1 MTNTFTQENRRAGF
15 KSDNGDDALLLT
27 RCEIHEQMGRL
38 FRIEVDLVGKDNSVD
53 FNSWVGSGATV
64 WLERP
69 GGQKRCFHG
78 LISRFAQSGSEG
90 KLARYRAT
98 LVPWLWF
105 LTRTAD
111 CRIFQAK
118 TATEIIEEVFK
129 GHDFDDY
136 QLNLS
141 GTYTQ
146 REYCV
151 QYRESDFNFVSRLM
165 EQEGIYYFFQ
175 HEDGKHTLVLADA
188 DAAHSAYEDYGTIEY
203 HPRRH
208 AGEETAEV
216 ITDWVAEMEVQTG
229 AYVNGDFN
237 FKNPSAPIITND
249 TISREHP
256 YSSLEVFDYPGEF
269 DVREDGETYAKLR
282 IQELQTPHE
291 IVHGRATSR
300 GVATGCK
307 FNLEKHPR
315 SDQNRTY
322 LVTGAT
328 CHINTGEFESAGAPK
343 AEEFFTCSFT
353 AMPASEQFRSAR
365 LARKPSIR
373 GPQTA
378 FVVGTD
384 GEEVDTDEYGRV
396 KVQFHWDR
404 QGKSD
409 ENSSCWIRVSQ
420 PWAGKG
426 WGGIVLPRMKQEV
439 VVEFLEGDPDRPLI
453 TGCVYNGTNTVPY
466 DLPDNKTVSTFMTN
480 SSTGGDG
487 YNELRF
493 EDKADSEKIY
503 LHGEKDHDVRIKNDT
518 KEWVGNDRHLIV
530 KNDQLEKVEGD
541 QHLAVTGE
549 RRLKIEGKFGEK
561 MEDDHN
567 ASVGGNDNLSVE
579 GNQVIKVTGDV
590 NLKGQNLNT
599 QATAKIS
606 VQSGDDFNVKS
617 AGNYNLEST
626 ATLHIKAGTTL
637 LIEAGT
643 QLSLKVG
650 SNFIDIG
657 ESGVSIKGSMVNINS
672 GGAAASGNACSPTA
686 PTSPDSPDDPKD
698 PKEAAES

>member
-1 MTNTFTQENRRAGF
+1 MPATQKNRRAGF

-38 FRIEVDLVGKDNSVD
+38 FRIEAELAGESDSVD

-64 WLERP
+64 WLEQP
-69 GGQKRCFHG
+69 DGSKRYFHG
-78 LISRFAQSGSEG
+78 LISRFAQAGSEG
-90 KLARYRAT
+90 KVARYQAT

-111 CRIFQAK
+111 CRIFQNE
-118 TATEIIEEVFK
+118 TATDIIKAVFD
-129 GHDFDDY
+129 GHGFNDY
-136 QLNLS
+136 KLNLT
-141 GTYTQ
+141 GTYRE

-165 EQEGIYYFFQ
+165 EQEGIYYFFEHQ
-175 HEDGKHTLVLADA
+175 DGKHMLVLADA
-188 DAAHSAYEDYGTIEY
+188 ASAHSAYDSYDSIEY
-203 HPRRH
+203 RPRKNT
-208 AGEETAEV
+208 GEESGEA

-229 AYVNGDFN
+229 AYVTGEFN
-237 FKNPSAPIITND
+237 FTTPNAPIVTND
-249 TISREHP
+249 TISRQHP
-256 YSSLEVFDYPGEF
+256 YSSFEIFDYPGEF
-269 DVREDGETYAKLR
+269 AVREEGEIYAKMR
-282 IQELQTPHE
+282 IQELQAPHE
-291 IVHGRATSR
+291 IAHGTATSR
-300 GVATGCK
+300 GIATGCK
-307 FNLEKHPR
+307 FSLEKHPR
-315 SDQNRTY
+315 SDQNRAYVVTAATY
-322 LVTGAT
+322 N
-328 CHINTGEFESAGAPK
+328 INSGEFESGGKSKDA
-343 AEEFFTCSFT
+343 EFFTCSFT
-353 AMPASEQFRSAR
+353 AMPASEQFRTAR
-365 LARKPSIR
+365 AARKPSIR

-378 FVVGTD
+378 YVVGTS

-404 QGKSD
+404 QGKLD

-426 WGGIVLPRMKQEV
+426 WGAVVLPRIKQEV

-453 TGCVYNGTNTVPY
+453 TGCVYNATNTVPY
-466 DLPDNKTVSTFMTN
+466 SLPDNKTITTFMSS
-480 SSTGGDG
+480 SSTGGNG
-487 YNELRF
+487 YNEFRF
-493 EDKADSEKIY
+493 EDKSDSEKIY
-503 LHGEKDHDVRIKNDT
+503 LHGQKDHDIRIKNDT

-530 KNDQLEKVEGD
+530 KNDQLEKVEND
-541 QHLAVTGE
+541 QHLTVEGE

-561 MEDDHN
+561 IEDDHN

-617 AGNYNLEST
+617 ATNYNLEST
-626 ATLHIKAGTTL
+626 TTLHIKAGTTL

-657 ESGVSIKGSMVNINS
+657 EAGVSIKGTMVNINS
-672 GGAAASGNACSPTA
+672 GGAAASGNACSPTS